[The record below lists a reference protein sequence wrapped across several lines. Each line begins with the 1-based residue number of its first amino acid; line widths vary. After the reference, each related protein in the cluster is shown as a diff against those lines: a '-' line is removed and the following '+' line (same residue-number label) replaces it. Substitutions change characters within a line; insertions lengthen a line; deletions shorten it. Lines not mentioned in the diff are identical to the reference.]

1 LLLGRILDCY
11 SKIKNANNLPPAVK
25 INSPIRD
32 ETVEVDIKDKNLEIV
47 GSATDDGEVSAVYV
61 KIDDGDWLPAEGT
74 ANWAYEWK
82 NPKPGLHVV
91 YVKANDGTQDSPIQ
105 SAEFFVKITGSESNL
120 IFGMQPMVIAGI
132 AVCAGV
138 AVGIVA
144 FWQKNRL
151 GLIVKKLKERFTNA
165 NNSNEKE

>member
-1 LLLGRILDCY
+1 
-11 SKIKNANNLPPAVK
+11 
-25 INSPIRD
+25 
-32 ETVEVDIKDKNLEIV
+32 
-47 GSATDDGEVSAVYV
+47 
-61 KIDDGDWLPAEGT
+61 
-74 ANWAYEWK
+74 
-82 NPKPGLHVV
+82 
-91 YVKANDGTQDSPIQ
+91 
-105 SAEFFVKITGSESNL
+105 VKITGSESNL